1 MMFSFQQFWFFWSGH
16 TFWVYK
22 IQSLWSH
29 TSQKSGRLWVS
40 SPCLLLLPKSLRY
53 KPELLVFSQSLIT
66 LVFSTPHYYEQ
77 LNHSS
82 HVIFLTSGR
91 YYTSLFPLQP
101 NSVLNLGKKKDPPP
115 PHTQGWGLWEE
126 GVWTCR
132 SMSAKGVTLP
142 DWVQATVT
150 GVIICP
156 PRISVHHWETWD
168 LLCISSS
175 MMLKLKGS

>member
-1 MMFSFQQFWFFWSGH
+1 MCSFQQFWFFWSGH
-16 TFWVYK
+16 TFWVHK

-29 TSQKSGRLWVS
+29 TSQKSGRLWVL

-53 KPELLVFSQSLIT
+53 KPDLLVFSQSLIT
-66 LVFSTPHYYEQ
+66 LLFSTPHYYEQ

-101 NSVLNLGKKKDPPP
+101 NSILNLEKKTLPP
-115 PHTQGWGLWEE
+115 GLRSVR
-126 GVWTCR
+126 GGCR

-142 DWVQATVT
+142 DWVQAMVT
-150 GVIICP
+150 GVIIWP